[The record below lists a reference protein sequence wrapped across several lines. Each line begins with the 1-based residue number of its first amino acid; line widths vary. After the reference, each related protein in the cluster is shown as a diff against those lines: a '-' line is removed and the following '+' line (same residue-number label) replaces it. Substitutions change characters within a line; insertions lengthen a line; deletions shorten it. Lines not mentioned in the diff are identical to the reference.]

1 MNQSLQNSE
10 KRLTHSFVFW
20 AFLFLI
26 FFEALFLGTRYFIEK
41 KNSEE
46 KFIE

>member
-1 MNQSLQNSE
+1 MSVELQNSE
-10 KRLTHSFVFW
+10 KKLTHSFMFW

-26 FFEALFLGTRYFIEK
+26 FFESLFLGTRFFIEK
-41 KNSEE
+41 NNAEK